1 MAKLLAGLA
10 VFGLAANAAAAETR
24 YDRKIEQAALA
35 IVASRMGELRG
46 GFSFNARPVFVM
58 GSSDAINTGSVAA
71 PGGAA
76 SAAQWRDGVA
86 PAVKGAAS
94 PSRF

>member
-46 GFSFNARPVFVM
+46 GFSFNAGPVFVM
-58 GSSDAINTGSVAA
+58 GSDAINTGSVAA

>member
-35 IVASRMGELRG
+35 IVASKIGELRG

-58 GSSDAINTGSVAA
+58 RSDAINTGSVAA